1 MLSEPNIK
9 NHNMMKLYGMP
20 GHLIRRAQQVSTA
33 LFAEECGEF
42 GLTSVQYAALAAI
55 HENPDVDATRL
66 CALIAFDRSTIG
78 DVLDRLAA
86 KGWIVRKPS
95 PNDRRVRLLRLSPPG
110 RDVLAR
116 VEPAVR
122 RVQKRLLVPLAP
134 DDRTKFVQLLAQLAN
149 ADFDGATKSAP
160 DGN

>member
-55 HENPDVDATRL
+55 HENPDVDATRFRRTKSGV
-66 CALIAFDRSTIG
+66 CLITQPMI
-78 DVLDRLAA
+78 DRLS
-86 KGWIVRKPS
+86 R
-95 PNDRRVRLLRLSPPG
+95 
-110 RDVLAR
+110 
-116 VEPAVR
+116 
-122 RVQKRLLVPLAP
+122 
-134 DDRTKFVQLLAQLAN
+134 
-149 ADFDGATKSAP
+149 
-160 DGN
+160 